1 MIKQEEIHQRI
12 PTNETVTL
20 DGPITNHVTIV
31 SADIVIMR
39 HDRQDEPRT
48 IHFNREMLV
57 RGNTHSDFMLEK
69 KLKIDDTLMA
79 LTTSGFISDIEG
91 EVNVGFMSKVD
102 LTGGQGMGVVVKG
115 YNIRYVKSVLI
126 EDKETPVSKLYPIF
140 VSHDPFLSEHGP
152 TKKGYSDGVAFE
164 QATGWLR
171 PDIDVD
177 LLIQTTLPNW
187 LSEGIIDRT
196 DNVSDVQIERL
207 LMASGDVI
215 DAGVG
220 YTVQIVNIK
229 GSPTAEYDIIRE
241 GMIIATMRLNLET
254 GVVILNTHK
263 DEPDYCVT
271 GFEVSLLR
279 TNPKRNTPNKEP
291 LVTTKLYPIYDLYN
305 GKMPFNTRY
314 GVIKKF
320 ITDDVMVEHDTGWLL
335 PGHKFDLL
343 LMTMAPE
350 WLAKGLVD
358 ATDTLGAV
366 NIERLVVG
374 LPGKATE
381 VLELGKDFTVTN
393 ITKQGASVMQIALVC
408 SGETLAIA
416 EICPD
421 YGTIRLNTSGVFVRG
436 YEVSVVRS
444 NANRRATGDIDLTK
458 PTDNVLVD
466 VKSGRTLTVQAGNTG
481 WREVDLDTL
490 VKESPNRPPL
500 RKRQMFAI
508 VLRTYA
514 EGTGQDEFLRDLLE
528 LFPQQI
534 HGLNLDGFVEVNKP
548 SGGVVRGEYEN
559 IRPTFTFEE
568 DADRLKGT
576 VIENWL
582 VTRFNSQ
589 DLPLADS
596 TVDLL
601 FIEPN
606 DTMTEVCDAWYMRNG
621 RPCRLRLPTSRRA
634 LTDDLSEDQDRE
646 IGLALEGQLWRGY
659 TVCEIAGRAL
669 DLVNAYT
676 SGPAADSSART
687 AHQAELRELNDAII
701 AEIIKRLDGKASDT
715 YQVV

>member
-20 DGPITNHVTIV
+20 DGPITNHVTVV

-39 HDRQDEPRT
+39 HNRPEEPRT

-57 RGNTHSDFMLEK
+57 RDNTHSDFMLEK
-69 KLKIDDTLMA
+69 TLKIDDTLMA

-126 EDKETPVSKLYPIF
+126 EDKEPP
-140 VSHDPFLSEHGP
+140 
-152 TKKGYSDGVAFE
+152 
-164 QATGWLR
+164 
-171 PDIDVD
+171 
-177 LLIQTTLPNW
+177 
-187 LSEGIIDRT
+187 
-196 DNVSDVQIERL
+196 
-207 LMASGDVI
+207 
-215 DAGVG
+215 
-220 YTVQIVNIK
+220 
-229 GSPTAEYDIIRE
+229 
-241 GMIIATMRLNLET
+241 
-254 GVVILNTHK
+254 
-263 DEPDYCVT
+263 
-271 GFEVSLLR
+271 
-279 TNPKRNTPNKEP
+279 
-291 LVTTKLYPIYDLYN
+291 VTTKLYPVYRLYN
-305 GKMPFNTRY
+305 GKMPFASRY

-350 WLAKGLVD
+350 WLSSGLVD
-358 ATDTLGAV
+358 ATDTLDTV

-381 VLELGKDFTVTN
+381 VLELGKDFTATN

-408 SGETLAIA
+408 GGETLAIA

-421 YGTIRLNTSGVFVRG
+421 YGTIRLNTSGAFVRG
-436 YEVSVVRS
+436 YEVSVVRG
-444 NANRRATGDIDLTK
+444 NANRHAMGDIDLTK

-466 VKSGRTLTVQAGNTG
+466 VKSGRTLTVQTGNTG

-621 RPCRLRLPTSRRA
+621 RPYRLRLPTSRRA

-659 TVCEIAGRAL
+659 TVQEIAGRAL

-676 SGPAADSSART
+676 SGPAADISART
-687 AHQAELRELNDAII
+687 AHQIELRELNDAII
-701 AEIIKRLDGKASDT
+701 AEIIKRLDGKESDV
-715 YQVV
+715 YQVA